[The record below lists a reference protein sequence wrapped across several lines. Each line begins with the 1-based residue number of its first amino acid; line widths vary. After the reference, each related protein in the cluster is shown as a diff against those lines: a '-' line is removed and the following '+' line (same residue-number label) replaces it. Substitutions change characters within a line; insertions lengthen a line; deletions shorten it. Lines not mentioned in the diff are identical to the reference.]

1 MHSNPIPF
9 PLYRGGAL
17 ASASEVLGSLLGTRL
32 WVLTPFV
39 TGADKVGLTSALRE
53 KREATRARQLWGGRG
68 CWE

>member
-1 MHSNPIPF
+1 M
-9 PLYRGGAL
+9 